1 MLMGVLDHDYAN
13 QLPVPRGE
21 RMLSVFRSELK
32 YWISYSD
39 SLLLQTELDQLLM
52 PDPYSEAGS
61 YRVKS
66 LYFDSINQKDYVEK
80 LEGVERRKKIRMRIY
95 DEDTDQVKLE
105 CKQKVGALQHK
116 ESLLISRKDAV
127 SCMEGDYG
135 RLLDYS
141 EELAWRLYCDM
152 TLGCYR
158 PAVIVEYE
166 RYAYMYSEYNTRI
179 TVDSHV
185 RSCETVL
192 DLFDRQLP
200 WMHTIEDM
208 VILEVKFNET
218 LIEPI
223 KRILSKYRLTNVS
236 VSKYGSGRPV
246 LERYLL

>member
-1 MLMGVLDHDYAN
+1 
-13 QLPVPRGE
+13 
-21 RMLSVFRSELK
+21 MLSIFRSELK
-32 YWISYSD
+32 YWISYSN

-52 PDPYSEAGS
+52 PDPYSEGGP

-66 LYFDSINQKDYVEK
+66 LYFDSVNQKDYVEK

-116 ESLLISRKDAV
+116 ESLLISREDAV
-127 SCMEGDYG
+127 DYMEGDYG
-135 RLLDYS
+135 RLLDYP
-141 EELAWRLYCDM
+141 EELALRLYCDM
-152 TLGCYR
+152 VLGCYR

-166 RYAYMYSEYNTRI
+166 RYAYMYGEYNTRI
-179 TVDSHV
+179 TFDRHV
-185 RSCETVL
+185 RSSETAL
-192 DLFDRQLP
+192 DLFNRQLP

-223 KRILSKYRLTNVS
+223 KKILAKYRLTNVS

-246 LERYLL
+246 LERYLV